1 MGLLLDQTKI
11 RYLVNYDFQIKN
23 FSKLIQKYFQL
34 VSLEKIKNQEKY
46 EINKI
51 LVINDSL
58 DQRDEN
64 LKNLLGGISG
74 LYFEVTSQDI
84 IESYSDDI
92 IELQEGSD
100 GYYEAIKIPE
110 PLVFS
115 FKKKYKAV

>member
-1 MGLLLDQTKI
+1 MDQTKI

>member
-74 LYFEVTSQDI
+74 LYFDVTSQDI